1 MIGRNKIMKN
11 HARRNTFIS
20 LLPALSFLLFSLG
33 ISAENTLPEQDKKI
47 MEQAGVPF
55 YPEMQYVNGAFQG
68 MVGVRFASSDDVEDV
83 RKWYSDKFPD
93 WAVND
98 QYGSWVLYNGEPG
111 AGLGEYMMKN
121 QVMIVTNQNLKEW
134 FGLPADIT
142 TEIVI
147 ALPEI
152 ASE

>member
-1 MIGRNKIMKN
+1 MKN
-11 HARRNTFIS
+11 NTRRNAFKS
-20 LLPALSFLLFSLG
+20 LLLSMPFLLFSLG
-33 ISAENTLPEQDKKI
+33 LCAETTLPEKDRKI

-55 YPEMQYVNGAFQG
+55 YPGMQYVNGAFQG
-68 MVGVRFASSDDVEDV
+68 VVGVRFASSDDVEEV
-83 RKWYSDKFPD
+83 RKWYNDRFPD
-93 WAVND
+93 WAVSD
-98 QYGSWVLYNGEPG
+98 QYGSWVLYNGKPG

-134 FGLPADIT
+134 FNLPADMT

-147 ALPEI
+147 ALPEV